1 MGSHGGLCRGLLQG
15 NSLAKMAPPQISK
28 GAAGAKSE
36 KSREKLQLR
45 SAQLRRGK
53 SSKIA
58 KIPNFAREALE
69 PSEARLRGRSGTLL
83 PLNAKAEGLCVPSGR
98 RPGAEGPLAKLGKSE
113 IP

>member
-1 MGSHGGLCRGLLQG
+1 MFNVVEKVAPLRGSGSGT
-15 NSLAKMAPPQISK
+15 S
-28 GAAGAKSE
+28 
-36 KSREKLQLR
+36 
-45 SAQLRRGK
+45 GK